1 MHKLATCQQPN
12 VFFVLKIKYLYELFE
27 TFLLYSGH
35 IHTSPNSSEIF
46 PASVPHPP
54 RPIETNWWRPNIL
67 IYLPLPLS
75 LKIATLFC

>member
-46 PASVPHPP
+46 PASVPHLLSSPFCFKP
-54 RPIETNWWRPNIL
+54 TETN
-67 IYLPLPLS
+67 
-75 LKIATLFC
+75 